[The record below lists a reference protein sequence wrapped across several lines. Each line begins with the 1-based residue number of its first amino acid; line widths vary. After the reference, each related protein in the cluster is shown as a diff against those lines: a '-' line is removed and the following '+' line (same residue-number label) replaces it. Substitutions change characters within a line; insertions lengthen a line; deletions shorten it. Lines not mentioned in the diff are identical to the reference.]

1 MLQSAHIFIGKEYS
15 ELLEK
20 VGLSFVKHN
29 NKDTYYNHFYNVSAE
44 NNGKYSFTKLNLQSS
59 LNNGEETVSWNEKET
74 VDKNSLPTFW
84 SERVFDRILNVA
96 NASQGV
102 LYVFI
107 HLPLYKK
114 KSLELVKELCL
125 AIKNSERPV
134 NVDFVG
140 YCEDLFK
147 IIEPKSKDKIDLDK
161 DSVPFIKEM
170 YKELNYTAQQN
181 NMIVIQNRTMN
192 GVSLL
197 NEEDGPEPF
206 YDMIANLSL
215 LFSSHYD
222 KIFSVTNASSLDVIG
237 IGFSSLYF
245 DTFLFA
251 KYLLQKTMLGAINN
265 QSVNNKDVDVN
276 KANATTADIL
286 KDKENILSRFITKWN
301 GKEKDNPDYG
311 EIKKEIQDIVERTL
325 KYFNNDK
332 DMTAK
337 AAVLASILSDTQCE
351 LFSNS
356 FSSIDNKCYEDLY
369 SEAINYFINEDDVS
383 YYSIVEDEKL
393 INPIEELK
401 KVNRT
406 LVQTEVQIRTLEKQL
421 EGYKDQIEKN
431 EKVKE
436 CFVDD
441 GFFQFDDKKFRLLPN
456 IDEEPLKDNYEA
468 HEVKMESVDLRSNFS
483 SIKNQGQQGSC
494 LSFTLTSIFEYMM
507 KVSQQEDCDLSEAFL
522 YYNARNIDENEST
535 NNDNGSRFHPSIE
548 SLSKFGIALEK
559 YWPYDDSVYDRRPS
573 DEAYKDAETR
583 KLIKALNVERSV
595 NAVKSALADGYPVA
609 GSFTLYPSFNQNGAY
624 IQMPTQEEMSGENDD
639 NEKDEQMERH
649 ARHAMT
655 IVGFSDELQMFLV
668 RNSWGS
674 DWGDRGYCY
683 MPYAYIENN
692 ELFNFACIITEVASL
707 NVQKP
712 ELKNIPALKINNGD
726 IQIRYYVA
734 LASLSIQIEKIKELE
749 KQRVNLLQ
757 YLEIQKNLLSDP
769 NARDEFI
776 DANVKSIQE
785 ANDDFKKE
793 IKQKETKNE
802 EIFETFKRKRLFGLI
817 GCGVSILLFIV
828 LFFVLNKIK
837 TRTEFSGKIGDYDIT
852 MNLED
857 DNKGKCSGWYYY
869 EKYGPENKLTLK
881 GEYDDKGNMKLKEY
895 NPKTKEYTGVFDG
908 NLQEGKYIGEFEN
921 ITENTTYDFKV
932 PVYIKTLAKKEG
944 GFNIV
949 LLSLIP
955 LLYIIYALIQ
965 FRKYRNEWREERD
978 RLQSIIDANKKR
990 IATNEKR
997 IDAFRHK
1004 TFAAWTTI
1012 TSLCEGQSQ
1021 LEQIYTKLISL
1032 INNLRTW
1039 YTEAQNYT
1047 EDINF
1052 NSSFPN
1058 ISILNKELVDKYFET
1073 EICDSNVC
1081 DIDLCKDLDNHQISV
1096 EYLSEYKNNLKKE
1109 LTSRLMNLLEK
1120 ISFNISEHV
1129 ASGKFSNIV
1138 KDVDVALINNW
1149 HSQANIFLHVKSNDR
1164 PVIAPNNIVFA
1175 PNLNTVYIQLSK
1187 KLEKMYA
1194 SFVESDDNYKMTLA
1208 SVITLKFEEC
1218 VTLQGGEVGK
1228 TKKK

>member
-1 MLQSAHIFIGKEYS
+1 MLRSAHIFIGKEYL

-20 VGLSFVKHN
+20 VGLSFIKHN
-29 NKDTYYNHFYNVSAE
+29 KNAVSYNHFYNVSAE
-44 NNGKYSFTKLNLQSS
+44 SNDKISFTKLNLQSQLDDEWGIS
-59 LNNGEETVSWNEKET
+59 KNEKELI
-74 VDKNSLPTFW
+74 DNNSLPTFW
-84 SERVFDRILNVA
+84 SEKVFDRILNIA
-96 NASQGV
+96 NASQGA

-107 HLPLYKK
+107 HMPLYRK
-114 KSLELVKELCL
+114 KSLEVVKELCL

-134 NVDFVG
+134 NVDFVA
-140 YCEDLFK
+140 YCDDVFK
-147 IIEPKSKDKIDLDK
+147 IIEPKSKDKIDSAK
-161 DSVPFIKEM
+161 GSVTFIKEM
-170 YKELNYTAQQN
+170 YKDLGYTTQQN

-197 NEEDGPEPF
+197 SEEDGAEPF

-245 DTFLFA
+245 DKFIFA
-251 KYLLQKTMLGAINN
+251 KYLLQKTMLGAIDN
-265 QSVNNKDVDVN
+265 QFVNNKDADVN
-276 KANATTADIL
+276 RANVTTSSIL
-286 KDKENILSRFITKWN
+286 KAKENILSGFLERWN
-301 GKEKDNPDYG
+301 GREKDNPDYG
-311 EIKKEIQDIVERTL
+311 EIKIEIQEITRRTL
-325 KYFNNDK
+325 DYFNDDK

-337 AAVLASILSDTQCE
+337 AAVLASILSKTECE

-369 SEAINYFINEDDVS
+369 AEAINYFINEDDVT
-383 YYSIVEDEKL
+383 YYSIVDDEKL

-401 KVNRT
+401 KLNRT

-421 EGYKDQIEKN
+421 EGYNDQIEKN
-431 EKVKE
+431 EKVME

-441 GFFQFDDKKFRLLPN
+441 GYFQFDDKKFRLLPN
-456 IDEEPLKDNYEA
+456 IDEEPLKDNYES
-468 HEVKMESVDLRSNFS
+468 HEVKVESVDLRSNFTK
-483 SIKNQGQQGSC
+483 IKNQGQQGSC

-507 KVSQQEDCDLSEAFL
+507 KVSKQEDYDLSEAFL
-522 YYNARNIDENEST
+522 YYNARNLDTDEST
-535 NNDNGSRFHPSIE
+535 SNDNGSRFHPSIE
-548 SLSKFGIALEK
+548 SLSKYGIALEK
-559 YWPYDDSVYDRRPS
+559 YWPYNENVYDKRPS
-573 DEAYKDAETR
+573 EEAYKDAETR
-583 KLIKALNVERSV
+583 KLIKALNVECSV
-595 NAVKSALADGYPVA
+595 KAIKSALSDGYPVA
-609 GSFTLYPSFNQNGAY
+609 GSFILYPSFNQNGAY
-624 IQMPTQEEMSGENDD
+624 IQMPTKEEIESVNNG
-639 NEKDEQMERH
+639 NEEDEQMERH

-668 RNSWGS
+668 RNSWGD

-707 NVQKP
+707 DIQEP
-712 ELKNIPALKINNGD
+712 ELKNIPALKINNSD

-734 LASLSIQIEKIKELE
+734 LASLSAQIEKVNELKE
-749 KQRVNLLQ
+749 QRVNMLQ
-757 YLEIQKNLLSDP
+757 YLEVQKSLLSDP

-776 DANVKSIQE
+776 DANVKNIEE
-785 ANDDFKKE
+785 ANEDYKKE
-793 IKQKETKNE
+793 IKQNKAKQD
-802 EIFETFKRKRLFGLI
+802 EIFETFKKKRLFGLI
-817 GCGVSILLFIV
+817 GCGVAVLLFVV

-837 TRTEFSGKIGDYDIT
+837 TRTEFSGTIGDYGIT
-852 MNLED
+852 INLED

-881 GEYDDKGNMKLKEY
+881 GEYDDKGNMKLEEY
-895 NPKTKEYTGVFDG
+895 TPKTKENTGVFDG
-908 NLQEGKYIGEFEN
+908 NVQKGKYIGTFKN
-921 ITENTTYDFKV
+921 ITKNTTYDFKV
-932 PVYIKTLAKKEG
+932 PVYIKTLAKKDG

-955 LLYIIYALIQ
+955 LLYIIYALIK
-965 FRKYRNEWREERD
+965 FSKYRNEWREERD

-990 IATNEKR
+990 IDTNEKR
-997 IDAFRHK
+997 IDTFRHK

-1021 LEQIYTKLISL
+1021 LEQMYTKLISL

-1039 YTEAQNYT
+1039 YVETQNST
-1047 EDINF
+1047 SETNF
-1052 NSSFPN
+1052 NSTFPN
-1058 ISILNKELVDKYFET
+1058 ISILEKGLMDKYFET
-1073 EICDSNVC
+1073 EISNSKVC
-1081 DIDLCKDLDNHQISV
+1081 DIDLCKDLDNHQISA

-1129 ASGKFSNIV
+1129 ICAKFSNLAKEI
-1138 KDVDVALINNW
+1138 DTELINNW
-1149 HSQANIFLHVKSNDR
+1149 HNQANIFLHVRSNER
-1164 PVIAPNNIVFA
+1164 PIITPNNIVFA
-1175 PNLNTVYIQLSK
+1175 PNLNNVQMQLSK

-1208 SVITLKFEEC
+1208 SIITLKFEEC
-1218 VTLQGGEVGK
+1218 VALHDTEKSKL
-1228 TKKK
+1228 KKK